1 MGIHEKER
9 YRVYRHSSYN
19 GVFKYSCVEQ
29 HGILRLVYCPYFSPL
44 GQHLR
49 QDNGHFSFFRR
60 GMADCSRACSS
71 GNSTDFAGSARGRW
85 NNKADSQENLCREV
99 LPVCEGILS
108 VHFLGAS
115 VRLPD
120 YDPELLYP
128 VPCFQLFRKIFRRKY
143 RGADPGT
150 VDYCLQSGGGKL

>member
-1 MGIHEKER
+1 MKKRGI
-9 YRVYRHSSYN
+9 
-19 GVFKYSCVEQ
+19 VFI
-29 HGILRLVYCPYFSPL
+29 GIAVITVFLNILAWNSTAFSDWYIAHIFPPL

-108 VHFLGAS
+108 VLFLGAS

>member
-1 MGIHEKER
+1 MKKRGI
-9 YRVYRHSSYN
+9 
-19 GVFKYSCVEQ
+19 VFIGIAVITVFLKYSGVEQ
-29 HGILRLVYCPYFSPL
+29 QGILRLVYCPYFSPL

-108 VHFLGAS
+108 VLFLGAS